1 MKRRGVNMNI
11 GTSSLLLIFVVLSLV
26 SFAVLSL
33 SSAVTNRNLVTAS
46 GSNIEDYYKAS
57 NEAMSMIDD
66 FDKKAVASYQS
77 GSSLSGYDS
86 FDIEINKNSSLHVTV
101 SYHKPDDN
109 GHVMSVTE
117 WKVVTEAP
125 EIDTRINVLH

>member
-46 GSNIEDYYKAS
+46 GENIDNYYKAS

-66 FDKKAVASYQS
+66 FDRKAVSSYMS
-77 GSSLSGYDS
+77 GSPMSGHDS
-86 FDIEINKNSSLHVTV
+86 FDIEINQNSSLHVSV
-101 SYHKPDDN
+101 SYHKPDEE
-109 GHVMSVTE
+109 GHVMSVDE

-125 EIDTRINVLH
+125 EIDMKINVLH

>member
-46 GSNIEDYYKAS
+46 GKNIEDYYKAS
-57 NEAMSMIDD
+57 NEAMSMIND
-66 FDKKAVASYQS
+66 FDKKAVASYKS
-77 GSSLSGYDS
+77 GSPLSGYDS

-101 SYHKPDDN
+101 NYHKPDGD
-109 GHVMSVTE
+109 GYVMSVTE